1 MKQPRRSKTPIPS
14 AQVLEP
20 EIAPT
25 RQGVSVMRDEAV
37 WNWAVR
43 ISVVG
48 LFVIAAGVSLKL
60 LAHIAVPL
68 VLAWVIATVL
78 LPLVQLL
85 VQVRIP
91 RPLSAILLI
100 AAVLAVIAAIL
111 TILTVPLSYWVSR
124 ADELGQLLR
133 DKLVLIQQPLEML
146 EALGRALNPVSDDG
160 KPPVF
165 VNAPTSNM
173 VNSLLEVLTPAV
185 DEFMIFV
192 IALAFNLI
200 YQREIQDGVVMLVPD
215 GKAKAL
221 TRTALRDVQHNMS
234 NYFGTVTV
242 INIFVG
248 VATAGIAAMLG
259 FPHPLLWGVFA
270 AVMNY
275 IPYLG
280 PLLVLGVFFVIG
292 VVVFPTLHEPI
303 LAPLLFLAL
312 NTLEGQVIT
321 PAFVGHRLTI
331 NPFLVFVSIAFWTW
345 LWGPLGAF
353 LAVPLLVTA
362 MVAARHISGARR
374 VPAD

>member
-1 MKQPRRSKTPIPS
+1 MKQPRRSKTPTPS
-14 AQVLEP
+14 VQAIEP

-25 RQGVSVMRDEAV
+25 RQGVSVMRDEVV

-374 VPAD
+374 VPAS

>member
-1 MKQPRRSKTPIPS
+1 MKQSRRSKTQDASIR
-14 AQVLEP
+14 ALEP
-20 EIAPT
+20 ANAPAG
-25 RQGVSVMRDEAV
+25 RDVSVV
-37 WNWAVR
+37 PNQGLWNWTIG

-85 VQVRIP
+85 VQIRIP
-91 RPLSAILLI
+91 RPLSAVLLI
-100 AAVLAVIAAIL
+100 AALLAVIIAVL

-124 ADELGQLLR
+124 ADELGQLIK
-133 DKLVLIQQPLEML
+133 DKLALIQQPLAML
-146 EALGRALNPVSDDG
+146 EELGRALNPVSDSD
-160 KPPVF
+160 KPSVF
-165 VNAPTSNM
+165 VNAPTSTM
-173 VNSLLEVLTPAV
+173 VNALLEVLTPAV

-200 YQREIQDGVVMLVPD
+200 YQREIQDGIVMLVPNRE
-215 GKAKAL
+215 AKTLA
-221 TRTALRDVQHNMS
+221 RTALSDVQHNMS
-234 NYFGTVTV
+234 SYFGTVTI

-248 VATAGIAAMLG
+248 LATAGIAAALG
-259 FPHPLLWGVFA
+259 FPHPVLWGVLA

-280 PLLVLGVFFVIG
+280 PLMVLGAFFIIG

-321 PAFVGHRLTI
+321 PTFVGHRLTI

-353 LAVPLLVTA
+353 LAVPLLITA
-362 MVAARHISGARR
+362 MVTARHISGAHKR
-374 VPAD
+374 PAD